1 MEFRIVPT
9 LRDPALYEKLF
20 FPMLVL
26 YRHPADFPSKYV
38 VRVWDMDKP
47 QANVLICDALEDAI
61 RAIPPRFIRMERMEQ
76 DDPNIL
82 ATFI

>member
-1 MEFRIVPT
+1 MECKIVPT

-26 YRHPADFPSKYV
+26 YQHPADFPTKYV

-47 QANVLICDALEDAI
+47 QPYVLVCDALEDAI

-76 DDPNIL
+76 DDHTIL
-82 ATFI
+82 ALFI